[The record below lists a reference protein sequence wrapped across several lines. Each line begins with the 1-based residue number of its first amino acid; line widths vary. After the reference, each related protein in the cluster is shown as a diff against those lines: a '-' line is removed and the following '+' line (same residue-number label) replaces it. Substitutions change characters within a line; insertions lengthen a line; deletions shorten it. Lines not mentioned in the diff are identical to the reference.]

1 MKTSKTKTKKRP
13 TEDEKEK
20 IKSAVEELM
29 EATKK
34 FTELNVPI
42 NMVFQMVREVYA
54 AQEFLSMLT
63 TLKNELK
70 RSK

>member
-1 MKTSKTKTKKRP
+1 MKKTSKKQNRLTK
-13 TEDEKEK
+13 DEKEK

-70 RSK
+70 RK